1 MMKVRARALGWPLLG
16 LLGVLPACAVGAEA
30 TPPARPAP
38 PAKQQLSPDE
48 QAAHDILERYKADA
62 KIKQGESRQLA
73 EQHFRTGKAHFDMGA
88 WRAAYEHFQKAV
100 ALDPTHKEAQEYLQK
115 TRGLLG
121 IKEGGAGL
129 VDSMVAQEKV
139 RREAQRIE
147 LLSLFE
153 QAKAA
158 YARGQ
163 FAEALELFIRVK
175 AKAQFLAPHL
185 DTSEVTEEA
194 EQGIQRTKAAID
206 RQRSEGE
213 QEQRRRAAEEAERL
227 RKEGRSLLVERHEAQ
242 LAQALSLFGAHRY
255 GQARK
260 LCDQVLRHDPSN
272 GSAAA
277 LREGALQAA
286 RAEGIAQAINSRAS
300 ETNLLMQQ
308 LTAMTVPQNRII
320 SISRQRIEELRNRK
334 GDPLFESSH
343 KPPEEWEMRI
353 REALEKKVTFD
364 FIETPLPDVLSFLGS
379 LTGVTLVLDTEAVKG
394 ASPNV
399 TLRVQEMRLEA
410 ALNWLCKLAGL
421 GYTLRDEA
429 VFISRPERIHDT
441 PVLRMYDITDLTI
454 GIKNFKGRQRALA
467 TDTGFGAQQ
476 NVRDFFE
483 DDEEEDESEKP
494 LSGAEM
500 VEFLKRIARP
510 TGPEDDGG
518 LERVQEVLG
527 LPRDQRPG
535 KAQELV
541 DLIGVTIGGRSYIG
555 VKTRE

>member
-1 MMKVRARALGWPLLG
+1 MI
-16 LLGVLPACAVGAEA
+16 
-30 TPPARPAP
+30 
-38 PAKQQLSPDE
+38 Q
-48 QAAHDILERYKADA
+48 
-62 KIKQGESRQLA
+62 
-73 EQHFRTGKAHFDMGA
+73 
-88 WRAAYEHFQKAV
+88 
-100 ALDPTHKEAQEYLQK
+100 
-115 TRGLLG
+115 
-121 IKEGGAGL
+121 
-129 VDSMVAQEKV
+129 
-139 RREAQRIE
+139 

-175 AKAQFLAPHL
+175 AKANFLAPHL
-185 DTSEVTEEA
+185 DTSKVA
-194 EQGIQRTKAAID
+194 EDAEKGIQQSKAAID

-213 QEQRRRAAEEAERL
+213 QEQRRRAAAEAERL
-227 RKEGRSLLVERHEAQ
+227 RREGQSLAAERREAQ
-242 LAQALSLFGAHRY
+242 LAQALSLFGEHRY

-260 LCDQVLRHDPSN
+260 LCDEVLRHDPAN
-272 GSAAA
+272 ASAAA
-277 LREGALQAA
+277 LRDNALQAA
-286 RAEGIAQAINSRAS
+286 RAEGIAQAINARAS
-300 ETNLLMQQ
+300 ETSLLMRQ
-308 LTAMTVPQNRII
+308 LTAYTIPQNCII

-334 GDPLFESSH
+334 GDPLYESSL
-343 KPPEEWEMRI
+343 KPPEEWEKRI
-353 REALEKKVTFD
+353 RESLEKKVTFD
-364 FIETPLPDVLSFLGS
+364 FVETPFPDVLSFLGS

-483 DDEEEDESEKP
+483 DEEDEDESEKP

-500 VEFLKRIARP
+500 VEFLKRIAAP
-510 TGPEDDGG
+510 TGPEDDAG
-518 LERVQEVLG
+518 LERVQQVLG
-527 LPRDQRPG
+527 LPRDERPG